1 MVFDCTFSAVVE
13 TKCTAA
19 LYNAYFFGHA
29 IFYGLILCLIYRDLA
44 AWLYADN
51 VDPDRQA
58 ILASPTSFEELVAL
72 AKGDICQIR
81 LRVQP
86 GHEPGLTHCLQPAFA
101 FELPTVGDRLPVR
114 FARCLTTDRRN
125 EKAPTLPPALE
136 SNDVF

>member
-44 AWLYADN
+44 AWLYADS

-72 AKGDICQIR
+72 AKGEICQIR
-81 LRVQP
+81 LRV
-86 GHEPGLTHCLQPAFA
+86 
-101 FELPTVGDRLPVR
+101 RLGTNR
-114 FARCLTTDRRN
+114 D
-125 EKAPTLPPALE
+125 
-136 SNDVF
+136 